1 MKSESRVADL
11 FSSFQNRSRRSFA
24 SISGFNTSLRNSI
37 ARRFSSRR
45 KNLGPSF
52 GEPVPLAAAQ
62 EPSETFLD
70 AEFLKKIERLRLV
83 ATRLSWAGAKG
94 EHAVSRKGFSL
105 EFSDYRNYHPGDD
118 LRYVDWN
125 LYRRLERLLVKVFTS
140 EEEMNIY
147 LLVDTSRSMAQGS
160 PAKIDYARR
169 VAAALGYIGLKNL
182 DRVGGASFATG
193 LHTPLTLGRGRK
205 QILRLFNFLGGLSCS
220 GATDLRLSV
229 HSFCRLFPHA
239 GLVIV
244 VSDLFDPAGWRA
256 ALQELAMKKYQ
267 ILVVHIIDEQESSPR
282 LSGDITLR
290 DVEGGHER
298 KIFLDAELV
307 RRYQQELRRYLG
319 EIEAICASRQI
330 DYLRT
335 TTQVPFEEFVLKTL
349 RQASSVN

>member
-1 MKSESRVADL
+1 ML
-11 FSSFQNRSRRSFA
+11 GLISSV
-24 SISGFNTSLRNSI
+24 
-37 ARRFSSRR
+37 RFSSGLFPRR
-45 KNLGPSF
+45 SEK
-52 GEPVPLAAAQ
+52 EHTVREMAQAAAPQ
-62 EPSETFLD
+62 ERSATFFD

-83 ATRLSWAGAKG
+83 AKRLSWAGAKG
-94 EHAVSRKGFSL
+94 EHAAARKGFSL
-105 EFSDYRNYHPGDD
+105 EFSDYRNYQPGDD

-125 LYRRLERLLVKVFTS
+125 IYRRLERLLVKVFTA

-147 LLVDTSRSMAQGS
+147 LLVDTSRSMAEGS

-169 VAAALGYIGLKNL
+169 VAAALGYIGMKNL

-193 LHTPLTLGRGRK
+193 LHTPLRLGRGRK
-205 QILRLFNFLGGLSCS
+205 QILRLFDFLGGLYCS

-256 ALQELAMKKYQ
+256 ALQELAIKKHQ
-267 ILVVHIIDEQESSPR
+267 ILIVHIIDEQESSPTAF
-282 LSGDITLR
+282 GDITLR

-298 KIFLDAELV
+298 KIFLDAELA
-307 RRYQQELRRYLG
+307 RRYQQELHRYLG